1 MSDMLISIIGS
12 CSVFFQMIIRGI
24 ILTPMGYYISMIVGG
39 ASGLVSI
46 GLKTHIVKIV
56 ARNELGQVFTLIAVI
71 DASAPIIG
79 SSLFTILFK
88 VTIDKIPG
96 TCFLVLVF
104 ISLIPI
110 IIAMGIDILRLSQEK
125 RDSVEKKSI
134 SDIVIVTKL

>member
-1 MSDMLISIIGS
+1 
-12 CSVFFQMIIRGI
+12 
-24 ILTPMGYYISMIVGG
+24 MGYYISMIAGG
-39 ASGLVSI
+39 ASGLTSI
-46 GLKTHIVKIV
+46 GLKTHIAKIV

-96 TCFLVLVF
+96 TCFLVLAF

-110 IIAMGIDILRLSQEK
+110 IIAMGIDILRLSQAK
-125 RDSVEKKSI
+125 RDSVEKKSV

>member
-1 MSDMLISIIGS
+1 
-12 CSVFFQMIIRGI
+12 
-24 ILTPMGYYISMIVGG
+24 MGYYISMIVGG